1 MRSNKEDCKKD
12 ATIIFAVVVVVVL
25 LLLLLLAA
33 AAAAAVAVGC
43 GQGCPLE
50 ISQFVVLKKVTHGRA
65 NSEARLNLCVL

>member
-12 ATIIFAVVVVVVL
+12 ATIIFAVVVVVVVL
-25 LLLLLLAA
+25 LLLLL